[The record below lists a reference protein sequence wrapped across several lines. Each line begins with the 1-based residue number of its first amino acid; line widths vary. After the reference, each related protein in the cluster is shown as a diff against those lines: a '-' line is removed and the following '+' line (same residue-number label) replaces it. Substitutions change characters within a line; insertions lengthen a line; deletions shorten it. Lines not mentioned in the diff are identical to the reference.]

1 VLEATLKAQLSEA
14 EQIVCSTDLT
24 VNGLDQER
32 NTPAIDLIDHLQPQQ
47 NGMEAIAQAFANLQA
62 QAMVKLAAGEP
73 GKAVEEKSSTFKIE
87 GVAPIIPEA
96 TRRTVSPR
104 GFCPHCR

>member
-1 VLEATLKAQLSEA
+1 MLEATLKAQLSEA

-24 VNGLDQER
+24 VNGLDQQR
-32 NTPAIDLIDHLQPQQ
+32 NTPAIDHLQPQQ